1 MTERRATF
9 RRFDEC
15 TEEDMG
21 IVIANVTEF
30 ANGEIRRD
38 SLWGARALLERFAT
52 RSVAG
57 EVME

>member
-1 MTERRATF
+1 
-9 RRFDEC
+9 
-15 TEEDMG
+15 MG